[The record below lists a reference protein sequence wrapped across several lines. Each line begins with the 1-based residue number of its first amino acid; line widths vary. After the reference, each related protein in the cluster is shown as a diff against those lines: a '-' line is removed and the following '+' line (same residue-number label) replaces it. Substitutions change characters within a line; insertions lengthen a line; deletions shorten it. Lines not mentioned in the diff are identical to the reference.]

1 MEAEEARCVLAQEKL
16 SRQPVTIYLE
26 DIANKLDE
34 TMDHWEQYLNV
45 FTGEFESIPDG
56 IYLDADEELTERI
69 GGSTDYV
76 RLPNQY
82 DIHEFRIMEQFAEAT
97 PDRRK
102 QTELFQA
109 LHGKRPFRHFK
120 DELNYYGLREDY
132 YAFRFLAFIEIA
144 RDWCENFGIP
154 YRMKKM

>member
-1 MEAEEARCVLAQEKL
+1 MLSQKKS

-34 TMDHWEQYLNV
+34 TMDCWEQYLNV
-45 FTGEFESIPDG
+45 VTGEFESVPDG
-56 IYLDADEELTERI
+56 TYLDADEELTERI
-69 GGSTDYV
+69 NESTDYV

-102 QTELFQA
+102 QAELFRA
-109 LHGKRPFRHFK
+109 LQGKRPFRHFK
-120 DELNYYGLREDY
+120 DELNYFGLTEAY

-144 RDWCENFGIP
+144 RDWCEDLGIP
-154 YRMKKM
+154 YQMKKT